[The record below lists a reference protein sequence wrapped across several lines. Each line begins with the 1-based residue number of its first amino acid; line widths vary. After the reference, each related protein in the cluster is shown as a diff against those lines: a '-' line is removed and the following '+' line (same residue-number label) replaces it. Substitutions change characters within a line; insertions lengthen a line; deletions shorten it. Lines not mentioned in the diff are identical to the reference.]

1 MRKILANIFTFELL
15 WCVLGPGIGIGV
27 YFLTYWN
34 WNSLPSGVNLADGDQ
49 SYDERFVAERALS
62 DLDSLTSRGPR
73 VAGSVTNERFAVD
86 FLYGAVEG
94 IAREALPEYEISYDV
109 QRVDGSYFLDYDD
122 YPITS
127 YYRNVQNIVVSVV
140 RRSSFSGKYLL
151 LNAHFDSAVTS
162 PGAGDDGTMVVVM
175 LELLRQ
181 LTQNANPS
189 IQNGLLFL
197 FNGCE
202 ENTMQGAHGFVRG
215 HPLAQSVAA
224 FINLDVAANSG
235 REIMFQ
241 SGPNYPFL
249 MAYYRDYVRRPY
261 ANTLGEE
268 VFQMGL
274 VPSFTDYETLSKQ
287 GGWPGL
293 DFALSS
299 YGYLYHTALD
309 ARETIST
316 GTLQHIGDNLLG
328 LVRALGNADELR
340 NIREHREG
348 TAVFFDFMHLFL
360 VYYTETTG
368 LIINNLLGVFSL
380 ALIVGTLFM
389 FVRKDGAVG
398 TNVLFEA
405 GMALIVQTLSIVL
418 GAGCS
423 VLIAVIFDACG
434 RSMSWFSSTW
444 LLFGLYF
451 VPCITGLILGPFL
464 YVHFRKIPFLHDQGR
479 VILFLHAQHCIYA
492 VLLITLSIGG
502 IRSAFVL
509 LFPVI
514 FYCATTIINMILR
527 FRLNVWIYVHLVGQL
542 IPIIYFCTLTVT
554 LFAVF
559 IPMTGRS
566 DNRSNP
572 DLQMG
577 LFSALLTLLLVGL
590 LTPFIVLFRRKLY
603 VFGTLLLFFLVTAIV
618 AATPEGFPF
627 RENTSPQRYYIFHQQ
642 RNFYWSNGTLRD
654 SGAIY
659 YIQPQDRHTPDLL
672 QSEVPEWSKATVLG
686 DECERELYCGIP
698 FYINRYHRQSEK
710 SYWLPALEPPV
721 FPEPVVFQFLSRES
735 PTAERHRLYFS
746 VRGPSHMSL
755 YVSPLSGR
763 KLVGWSFSDQIPPSG
778 KRWKNQDVYFVNIFL
793 GSLDLSPVTFYIEI
807 EQQPTYQETD
817 GSLFYLSVVAQYM
830 HHDNVYRAHEF
841 QTLLDKMPK
850 YAHTVAYQ
858 GYLIFISNDQQ
869 VVGRN
874 SPTEQIRCNDLQDPG
889 ILSFLR
895 VQGCVCVKSVGS
907 IRAVRR
913 MLSI

>member
-1 MRKILANIFTFELL
+1 MALQYLHAKKRDKSSE
-15 WCVLGPGIGIGV
+15 
-27 YFLTYWN
+27 
-34 WNSLPSGVNLADGDQ
+34 
-49 SYDERFVAERALS
+49 ERFVAERALS
-62 DLDSLTSRGPR
+62 DLDTLTSRGPR
-73 VAGSVTNERFAVD
+73 VAGSETNERFTVD
-86 FLYGAVEG
+86 FLYGAIED
-94 IAREALPEYEISYDV
+94 IARQAHAEYDIAYEV
-109 QRVDGSYFLDYDD
+109 QRVGGSYFLDYDD

-127 YYRNVQNIVVSVV
+127 YYRNVQNIIVTVV

-175 LELLRQ
+175 LELMRQ
-181 LTQNANPS
+181 LTQNTKSPM
-189 IQNGLLFL
+189 QHGVMFL

-215 HPLAQSVAA
+215 HRLAQSVAA
-224 FINLDVAANSG
+224 FMNLDVAANSG

-274 VPSFTDYETLSKQ
+274 VPSFTDYETLSKE

-309 ARETIST
+309 ARETISA

-328 LVRALGNADELR
+328 LVSALSNADELG
-340 NIREHREG
+340 NMQEHREG

-368 LIINNLLGVFSL
+368 LIINIVLGVFSL

-405 GMALIVQTLSIVL
+405 GMTLIVQTLSIVL

-451 VPCITGLILGPFL
+451 VPCIAGLTLGPFL

-509 LFPVI
+509 LFPII
-514 FYCATTIINMILR
+514 FYCATTIINMIIR
-527 FRLNVWIYVHLVGQL
+527 FRLNIWIYVHLVGQL
-542 IPIIYFCTLTVT
+542 IPI
-554 LFAVF
+554 
-559 IPMTGRS
+559 
-566 DNRSNP
+566 
-572 DLQMG
+572 
-577 LFSALLTLLLVGL
+577 
-590 LTPFIVLFRRKLY
+590 
-603 VFGTLLLFFLVTAIV
+603 
-618 AATPEGFPF
+618 
-627 RENTSPQRYYIFHQQ
+627 HQQ
-642 RNFYWSNGTLRD
+642 RNFYWPNGTLRD

-659 YIQPQDRHTPDLL
+659 YLHPQDRHTPELL
-672 QSEVPEWSKATVLG
+672 QTEVPEWANARTL
-686 DECERELYCGIP
+686 DEECERELYCGIP
-698 FYINRYHRQSEK
+698 FYINRYHRQSES
-710 SYWLPALEPPV
+710 SYWLPALEPPI

-735 PTAERHRLYFS
+735 PAPQRHRLYFS
-746 VRGPSHMSL
+746 VQGPSHMSF
-755 YVSPLSGR
+755 YVSPLAGR

-778 KRWKNQDVYFVNIFL
+778 KRWNDQDVYFVNFFS
-793 GSLDLSPVTFYIEI
+793 GSLDLTPITFYVEI
-807 EQQPTYQETD
+807 ELSPSYQGPD
-817 GSLFYLSVVAQYM
+817 SSLFYLTVVAQYM
-830 HHDNVYRAHEF
+830 HHDKTFRTREF
-841 QTLLDKMPK
+841 QKLLDKMPK
-850 YAHTVAYQ
+850 YAHTVAYS
-858 GYLIFISNDQQ
+858 GYMESWIF
-869 VVGRN
+869 
-874 SPTEQIRCNDLQDPG
+874 
-889 ILSFLR
+889 
-895 VQGCVCVKSVGS
+895 
-907 IRAVRR
+907 
-913 MLSI
+913 

>member
-1 MRKILANIFTFELL
+1 MPYAEGKKLLTYIFNLELL
-15 WCVLGPGIGIGV
+15 WCVLGPGVGIGI

-34 WNSLPSGVNLADGDQ
+34 WNSLPSGVHLADESHRSTDG
-49 SYDERFVAERALS
+49 RFVAERALY
-62 DLDSLTSRGPR
+62 DLGALTSRGPR
-73 VAGSVTNERFAVD
+73 VAGSETNERFAVD
-86 FLYGAVEG
+86 LLHGAVAT
-94 IAREALPEYEISYDV
+94 IARAALPEYDV
-109 QRVDGSYFLDYDD
+109 TYETQRVNGSYILDYED

-140 RRSSFSGKYLL
+140 RRGSFSGKYLL

-175 LELLRQ
+175 LELMRQ
-181 LTQNANPS
+181 LTQTAGS
-189 IQNGLLFL
+189 SMQHGVLFL

-224 FINLDVAANSG
+224 FINLDVAANGG

-249 MAYYRDYVRRPY
+249 MAYYRDHVQRPY

-309 ARETIST
+309 ARETISA

-328 LVRALGNADELR
+328 LVRALSNADELGS
-340 NIREHREG
+340 IRDHREG

-368 LIINNLLGVFSL
+368 MIVNIVLGVLSL
-380 ALIVGTLFM
+380 ALIIGTLFM
-389 FVRKDGAVG
+389 IMRKEGAVG

-418 GAGCS
+418 GAGLS
-423 VLIAVIFDACG
+423 VLVAVIFDACG
-434 RSMSWFSSTW
+434 RSMSWFTSTW

-451 VPCITGLILGPFL
+451 VPCISGLTLGPFL

-492 VLLITLSIGG
+492 FLLITLSIGG

-509 LFPVI
+509 LFPII
-514 FYCATTIINMILR
+514 FYCATTIINMIIQ
-527 FRLNVWIYVHLVGQL
+527 FRLRVWIYVHLAGQL
-542 IPIIYFCTLTVT
+542 VPVIYFCTLTVT

-559 IPMTGRS
+559 VPMTGRS
-566 DNRSNP
+566 SNSSNP
-572 DLQMG
+572 DLQMA
-577 LFSALLTLLLVGL
+577 LFSSLLALLLVGL
-590 LTPFIVLFRRKLY
+590 LTPFVVLFRRKLF
-603 VFGTLLLFFLVTAIV
+603 VFGTFLLMFLVTAIV

-627 RENTSPQRYYIFHQQ
+627 RERTSPQRYYIFHQQ
-642 RNFYWSNGTLRD
+642 RNFYWPNGTLRD

-659 YIQPQDRHTPDLL
+659 YLHPQDRHTPALL
-672 QSEVPEWSKATVLG
+672 QSEVPEWSAARLLG

-698 FYINRYHRQSEK
+698 FYINRYHRQSGS
-710 SYWLPALEPPV
+710 SYWLPAVEPPI
-721 FPEPVVFQFLSRES
+721 FPEQVIFQFVSRES
-735 PTAERHRLYFS
+735 PAPGRHRLFFR
-746 VRGPSHMSL
+746 VQGPSHMSL
-755 YVSPLSGR
+755 YVSPLAGR
-763 KLVGWSFSDQIPPSG
+763 KLVGWSFSDRIPPSG
-778 KRWKNQDVYFVNIFL
+778 KRWNGQDVYFVNFFS
-793 GSLDLSPVTFYIEI
+793 GSLDLAPFTFYIEI
-807 EQQPTYQETD
+807 EQEVGTGD
-817 GSLFYLSVVAQYM
+817 SHFYLSVVAQYM
-830 HHDNVYRAHEF
+830 HHDTVYRAREF
-841 QTLLDKMPK
+841 QSLLNKMPN
-850 YAHTVAYQ
+850 YAHTVAYP
-858 GYLIFISNDQQ
+858 GYLESWIF
-869 VVGRN
+869 
-874 SPTEQIRCNDLQDPG
+874 
-889 ILSFLR
+889 
-895 VQGCVCVKSVGS
+895 
-907 IRAVRR
+907 
-913 MLSI
+913 

>member
-1 MRKILANIFTFELL
+1 MWKLLANILTLELL

-34 WNSLPSGVNLADGDQ
+34 WNTLPSEVYLADAVE
-49 SYDERFVAERALS
+49 SADERFVAERALY
-62 DLDSLTSRGPR
+62 DLGALTSRGPR
-73 VAGSVTNERFAVD
+73 VAGSETNEKFAVD
-86 FLYGAVEG
+86 TLYELVER
-94 IAREALPEYEISYDV
+94 IASQALPEYEVVYEV
-109 QRVDGSYFLDYDD
+109 QRASGSYFLDYDD

-140 RRSSFSGKYLL
+140 RRGWFSGKYLL

-175 LELLRQ
+175 LELMRQ
-181 LTQNANPS
+181 LTQS
-189 IQNGLLFL
+189 IKSPMQHGVLFL

-249 MAYYRDYVRRPY
+249 MAYYRDHICRPY

-309 ARETIST
+309 ARETISG

-328 LVRALGNADELR
+328 LVRALSNADELG
-340 NIREHREG
+340 NIQEHSEG

-368 LIINNLLGVFSL
+368 LIINILLGVFSL
-380 ALIVGTLFM
+380 GLIVGTLCM
-389 FVRKDGAVG
+389 IVRKEGAVG
-398 TNVLFEA
+398 TNVLFES
-405 GMALIVQTLSIVL
+405 GMALIVQTLSIIL
-418 GAGCS
+418 GAGLS
-423 VLIAVIFDACG
+423 VLVAVIFDACG

-451 VPCITGLILGPFL
+451 VPCIAGLTLGPFV
-464 YVHFRKIPFLHDQGR
+464 YVHFRKILFLHDQGR

-509 LFPVI
+509 LFPII
-514 FYCATTIINMILR
+514 FYCATTIVNMIVQ
-527 FRLNVWIYVHLVGQL
+527 FRLKIWIYVHLVGQL
-542 IPIIYFCTLTVT
+542 IPIFYFCSLAVT

-559 IPMTGRS
+559 VPMTGRS

-572 DLQMG
+572 DLQMA
-577 LFSALLTLLLVGL
+577 LFSSLLTLLLVGF

-603 VFGTLLLFFLVTAIV
+603 VFGTLLLIFLVTAIV
-618 AATPEGFPF
+618 AATPEGFAF
-627 RENTSPQRYYIFHQQ
+627 REQTSPQRYYIFHHQ
-642 RNFYWSNGTLRD
+642 RNFYWPNGTLRD

-659 YIQPQDRHTPDLL
+659 YLHPQDRHTPELL
-672 QSEVPEWSKATVLG
+672 QSDVPEWSNAQTLG
-686 DECERELYCGIP
+686 AECERELYCGIP
-698 FYINRYHRQSEK
+698 FYINRYHRQSVS
-710 SYWLPALEPPV
+710 SYWLPAVEPPIL
-721 FPEPVVFQFLSRES
+721 PEPLRFQFVSRES
-735 PTAERHRLYFS
+735 PTPGRHRFYFS
-746 VRGPSHMSL
+746 IQGPSHMSL
-755 YVSPLSGR
+755 YVSPMAGR
-763 KLVGWSFSDQIPPSG
+763 KLVGWSFSEQIPPSG
-778 KRWKNQDVYFVNIFL
+778 KRWKDQDVYFVNLFS
-793 GSLDLSPVTFYIEI
+793 GSLDLTPISFYVEIEHQSSNQSDSSMFYI
-807 EQQPTYQETD
+807 
-817 GSLFYLSVVAQYM
+817 SVVAQYM
-830 HHDNVYRAHEF
+830 HHDHVYRAREF

-850 YAHTVAYQ
+850 YAHTVAYP
-858 GYLIFISNDQQ
+858 GYLESWIF
-869 VVGRN
+869 
-874 SPTEQIRCNDLQDPG
+874 
-889 ILSFLR
+889 
-895 VQGCVCVKSVGS
+895 
-907 IRAVRR
+907 
-913 MLSI
+913 